1 MTKII
6 VDSTCDLPEELLEK
20 YNISTLPL
28 RILIKDVEYLDK
40 RTIKIEEVYAA
51 MRDGILPRT
60 SQPRPKDIYN
70 LFMEYCNKGID
81 FIYLSFSSALSGT
94 FQVAESIAAEF
105 KGKYPKIKIEV
116 IDSKGG
122 STATG
127 LIALQAAKLAE
138 ACNDFHIIVNEIS
151 ELVKHV
157 EHIFTIS
164 DLNWLIKG
172 GRITKTKG
180 LLGSMLDIKPILD
193 VSDGEMEVILK
204 VRGRRKAINTVVD
217 ILEKRIQKF
226 PNQVIGISHADDIE
240 TANEL
245 MKIIK
250 KRLGINNFMVNK
262 IGSVLGSH
270 LGIGGIGVFF
280 FNDKNK
286 LYID

>member
-6 VDSTCDLPEELLEK
+6 VDSTCDLPDELLEK
-20 YNISTLPL
+20 YSISTLPL

-40 RTIKIEEVYAA
+40 RTIKIEEVYSA

-60 SQPRPKDIYN
+60 SQPRPKDIYS

-81 FIYLSFSSALSGT
+81 FIYLAFSSALSGT

-105 KGKYPKIKIEV
+105 KSKFPKIKIAV
-116 IDSKGG
+116 IDSRGG

-138 ACNDFHIIVNEIS
+138 ACNDFDIIVNEIS

-193 VSDGEMEVILK
+193 VSDGEMEVIQK